1 MKKLW
6 MVLALWGALAA
17 QLHAQWKPVEGRIST
32 QWSEQVNPDNVLPE
46 YPRPIMERTEW
57 KNLNGL
63 WDYAIIEK
71 GKHSPSVFDG
81 KILVPFAVE
90 SSLSGV
96 AKTVGAEKELVYRR
110 SFEVPSSWK
119 GKKVLLHFGA
129 VDWKTDVWV
138 NDVKV
143 GSHTGGFT
151 PFSFDITEALQGK
164 NNTLI
169 VKVWDPTDKGYQ
181 PRGKQVSRPE
191 GIWYTPVTGIWQTVW
206 LEPVSESYIQDL
218 RITPDIDNSLLS
230 LKALV
235 KDATSKDLVEVKVF
249 DGQQLVAQ
257 GKSINRECV
266 QVAMPEN
273 TKLWSPESPFLYTLK
288 VSLKQNGKLVDE
300 VSSYAAMRKYSS
312 KRDANGI
319 VRLELNNKPLFQ
331 FGPLDQGW
339 WPDGLYTAPT
349 DEALLYDIQKT
360 KDFGFNMIR
369 KHIKV
374 EPARWY
380 TYCDKLGIIVW
391 QDMPSGDRN
400 PEWQNRKYFEG
411 TEMKRSAESE
421 ACYRK
426 EWKEIMDALYSYPC
440 IGTWIPFNEAWG
452 QFKTPEIVEW
462 TKQYDPTR
470 LVNPASGGNHYT
482 CGDMLDLHNYPAP
495 ELYLY
500 DAQRAT
506 VLGEY
511 GGIGWVVQGHIW
523 EPDRNWGYIQ
533 FNSSK
538 EVTDEYVKYA
548 EKLYD
553 LIPRGFSAAVYTQ
566 TTDVEVEV
574 NGLMTY
580 DRKVIK
586 LDEKRVR
593 EINRKLCE
601 SLNK

>member
-110 SFEVPSSWK
+110 SFDVPSSWK

-164 NNTLI
+164 NNTLL

-181 PRGKQVSRPE
+181 PRGKQVSCPE

-257 GKSINRECV
+257 GKSINGECV

-273 TKLWSPESPFLYTLK
+273 AKLWSPESPFLYTLK

>member
-6 MVLALWGALAA
+6 MALALWGALAA

-110 SFEVPSSWK
+110 SFDVPSSWK